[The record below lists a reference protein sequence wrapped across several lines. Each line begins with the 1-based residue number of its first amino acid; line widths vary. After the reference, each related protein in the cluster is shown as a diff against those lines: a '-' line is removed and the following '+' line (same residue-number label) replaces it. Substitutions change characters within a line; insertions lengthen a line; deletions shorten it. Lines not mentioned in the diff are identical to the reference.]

1 VLLMSATKTT
11 NATDLKP
18 RANVQAFRLPAADTM
33 ELVGN
38 TPIVHLGRIS
48 PQNGAA
54 IYAKLEFLNP
64 GGSIKDRAALGLI
77 LDAEQSGRLHPGGTV
92 VEATA
97 GNTGVGLAFIGVRR
111 GYKVAL
117 FVPEG
122 FAEEKCILM
131 RGFGATVERTP
142 EDEGMQGAIRRALE
156 FERSVPGAWMA
167 RQFDNPANPDFHF
180 RTTAQ
185 EILDQM
191 ENRIDGF
198 VAGVGTGGTF
208 TGIARRLRQDL
219 GFVQTV
225 AVETEGSVLQG
236 GTPGK
241 HKVEGI
247 GVSFIPKTFDGTLCD
262 YIVRVSDRDAFDMV
276 RRLATEEGLLGGS
289 SAGANVFASVE
300 LARAMLPSQR
310 IVTIIPDSAER
321 YLSKNIFDGGV

>member
-1 VLLMSATKTT
+1 MTNLKTSPNT
-11 NATDLKP
+11 E
-18 RANVQAFRLPAADTM
+18 AFRHTAADTM

-48 PQNGAA
+48 PPDGAA

-77 LDAEQSGRLHPGGTV
+77 LDAERRGVLQAGGTV

-111 GYKVAL
+111 GYNVVL

-142 EDEGMQGAIRRALE
+142 EDEGMQGAIQRALDRA
-156 FERSVPGAWMA
+156 RSIPGAWMA

-185 EILDQM
+185 EILEQM
-191 ENRIDGF
+191 EGRIDAF
-198 VAGVGTGGTF
+198 VTGIGTGGTF
-208 TGIARRLRQDL
+208 TGIARRLRQEL
-219 GFVQTV
+219 GRVWTV

-236 GTPGK
+236 GSPGK

-247 GVSFIPKTFDGTLCD
+247 GVSFVPKTFDASVCD
-262 YIVRVSDRDAFDMV
+262 AIVRVTDRDAFAMV
-276 RRLATEEGLLGGS
+276 RRLALEEGVLGGS
-289 SAGANVFASVE
+289 SAGANVFAALE
-300 LARAMLPSQR
+300 LAGTMRPEQR
-310 IVTIIPDSAER
+310 VVTIIPDSAER
-321 YLSKNIFDGGV
+321 YLSKNIFDGGI